1 MINILEETNIKIL
14 LLFNRDQDLL
24 GKETNVVIKKISM
37 HTIYGE
43 VVSHDKNLA
52 A

>member
-1 MINILEETNIKIL
+1 MNICVIVQSN
-14 LLFNRDQDLL
+14 QDLL
-24 GKETNVVIKKISM
+24 GKEKNVVIKKISM